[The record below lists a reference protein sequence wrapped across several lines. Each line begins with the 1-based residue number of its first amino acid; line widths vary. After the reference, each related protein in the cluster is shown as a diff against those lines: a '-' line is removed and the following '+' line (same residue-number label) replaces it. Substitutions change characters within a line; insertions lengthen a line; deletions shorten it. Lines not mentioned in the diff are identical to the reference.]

1 MAESKVQKVA
11 RQGTK
16 PKQKNTAGICCG
28 KPRQWV
34 KLFNLESRGHR
45 MVPWCGQCGQWVRQ

>member
-1 MAESKVQKVA
+1 
-11 RQGTK
+11 
-16 PKQKNTAGICCG
+16 
-28 KPRQWV
+28 V